1 MIRHAY
7 LILAH
12 NEPNLLKLLVEAL
25 DDPRNDIY
33 IHFDGRVEDLPHLS
47 TQQAGLIIL
56 KDRVKV
62 YWADVSM
69 IKAEYL
75 LFKEAYT
82 SGKEYAY
89 FHLLSGV
96 DLPLKTQDYIH
107 QFFTEHNGK
116 EFVGLHQASIPR
128 LINQRLR
135 CYHLFPHTF
144 RGRGLLFSLKKSIR
158 TLFVWLQSLRGGWIN
173 RDIDF
178 HKGGQWVSIT
188 PSLVSYLLSKEEE
201 TLARYKGTF
210 AADEFF
216 IPTLIW
222 GTPFMEKL
230 YDPSSESYGAMR
242 AIAWREGGVLIDYLW
257 DDLRFLQESEF
268 LFARKF
274 NTRDMNFIQEI
285 LKLSHAHG

>member
-33 IHFDGRVEDLPHLS
+33 IHFDGRVKDLPLLS
-47 TQQAGLIIL
+47 TLQAGLVIL

-62 YWADVSM
+62 YWGDVSM
-69 IKAEYL
+69 IKAEYR

-116 EFVGLHQASIPR
+116 EFIGLHQASIPK
-128 LINQRLR
+128 IVDQRLR
-135 CYHLFPHTF
+135 RYHLFSHSF
-144 RGRGLLFSLKKSIR
+144 RGKGVCFQLKRGMRFTFFK
-158 TLFVWLQSLRGGWIN
+158 LQSLFSWGIN
-173 RDIDF
+173 KGIDF

-188 PSLVSYLLSKEEE
+188 PSLVSYILSKEKEVL
-201 TLARYKGTF
+201 TLYKGTF
-210 AADEFF
+210 APDEFF

-230 YDPSSESYGAMR
+230 YNSTDESFGAMR
-242 AIAWREGGVLIDYLW
+242 AIAWREGGVLIDCSW
-257 DDLRFLQESEF
+257 DDLPFLQKTDL